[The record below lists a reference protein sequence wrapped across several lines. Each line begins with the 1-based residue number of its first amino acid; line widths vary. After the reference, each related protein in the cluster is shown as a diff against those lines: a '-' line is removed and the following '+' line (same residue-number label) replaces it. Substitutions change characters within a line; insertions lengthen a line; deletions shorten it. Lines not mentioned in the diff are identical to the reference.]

1 MIVGIGTD
9 IVKIE
14 RIRRSIERHPNHFVN
29 HIFTTDEQ
37 QEAVLRSNFGTYY
50 AGRWSAKEALSK
62 ALGSGIGEK
71 CGWLDICIL
80 NNEDGRP
87 GMEIYGRAAETADKM
102 GVKKIH
108 VSISHETDYACAT
121 VILEA

>member
-9 IVKIE
+9 IVRID
-14 RIRRSIERHPNHFVN
+14 RIRRSIERHPDHFVD
-29 HIFTTDEQ
+29 HIFTSEEQ
-37 QEAVLRSNFGTYY
+37 REAALRSDFSTYY

-71 CGWLDICIL
+71 CGWLDISIL
-80 NNEDGRP
+80 NNEAGCP
-87 GMEIYGRAAETADKM
+87 CMVLNGRAAETANKM
-102 GVKKIH
+102 GVPKIH
-108 VSISHETDYACAT
+108 VSISHETEYACAT